1 MKGQVSV
8 CEENPCVWG
17 GGGAEGTKELI
28 RILITHF
35 PQNYHRNHTDAFM
48 TEHPEPSYLLQ
59 VLLVPL
65 STGMLRV
72 KPHCE
77 VYELHVAQW

>member
-1 MKGQVSV
+1 M
-8 CEENPCVWG
+8 CVGW
-17 GGGAEGTKELI
+17 GGAEGTKELI

-48 TEHPEPSYLLQ
+48 TEYPEPSYLLQ

-65 STGMLRV
+65 GTGILRV